1 MCALEKPSRRL
12 CWNGALDIVVEKSWK
27 PLAWCTGAVKQSR
40 DACLTKGETTGE
52 WQDGCVRSFWT
63 LPLVFFFC
71 RGACLVGT
79 MPQEKGHIKKTSQR
93 VTKAVLKWTLA
104 LK

>member
-40 DACLTKGETTGE
+40 DACLIKGETTGE

-63 LPLVFFFC
+63 LPLVFFFVEVHVLL
-71 RGACLVGT
+71 APCLRRKGT
-79 MPQEKGHIKKTSQR
+79 
-93 VTKAVLKWTLA
+93 
-104 LK
+104 